1 MNRAQMAL
9 AVASSPLRQH
19 ASPRE
24 SSPSPPPRPTA
35 MPAPE
40 RPAPKSTRATRL
52 GSAIKAAPVT
62 ASIAA
67 DSVTS
72 ILVVICYSK
81 PTDRTITRSALCSHL
96 LRPLLEHL
104 LHGLFHHLL
113 VLVAIVVQ
121 GILCDTT
128 PYQRLR
134 LRIIEIN
141 DHGCFH
147 VLFGTDSSHSP
158 ADAAHTPRAIGGLLF
173 HTTVRGEDQVG
184 ILVLLHH
191 LQAFTLH
198 CGVDCPVAL
207 LAPGSSFG
215 SGWRC

>member
-24 SSPSPPPRPTA
+24 SSPSPPTRPTA

-52 GSAIKAAPVT
+52 GSAIKATPVT

-81 PTDRTITRSALCSHL
+81 PTDRAITRAALRSHL

-113 VLVAIVVQ
+113 VLVAIIVQ
-121 GILCDTT
+121 GILCDST
-128 PYQRLR
+128 PDQRLR
-134 LRIIEIN
+134 LRIIEVN
-141 DHGCFH
+141 DHGCFDILSWSNTAH
-147 VLFGTDSSHSP
+147 PSADS
-158 ADAAHTPRAIGGLLF
+158 AHAPRAIEGLPS
-173 HTTVRGEDQVG
+173 HAAVRR
-184 ILVLLHH
+184 
-191 LQAFTLH
+191 
-198 CGVDCPVAL
+198 
-207 LAPGSSFG
+207 S
-215 SGWRC
+215 